1 MAKLTDF
8 ISEDEIAEHF
18 EESAEI
24 LQYKMLVAQ
33 QAVEYAKSI
42 APVDTGAYRD
52 SIKVERRGSKVRVV
66 WKDYKSH
73 WIEYGTE
80 DTPEYAIRAK
90 TIEHFGGDIR

>member
-8 ISEDEIAEHF
+8 ISEDEIAEYF
-18 EESAEI
+18 EESAEV
-24 LQYKMLVAQ
+24 LQYKMELAN
-33 QAVEYAKSI
+33 QAVEYARSI

-52 SIKVERRGSKVRVV
+52 SIKVQRRGDRVRVV

-80 DTPEYAIRAK
+80 DTPPFAVRAK
-90 TIEHFGGDIR
+90 TIEHFGGDVR

>member
-1 MAKLTDF
+1 MPKLTDF
-8 ISEDEIAEHF
+8 IS

-24 LQYKMLVAQ
+24 LQYKMAVAE
-33 QAVEYAKSI
+33 QAAEYARSI

-73 WIEYGTE
+73 WIEYGSE
-80 DTPEYAIRAK
+80 HNPEYAVRAK
-90 TIEHFGGDIR
+90 TIEHFNGDIR